1 MVRVSFT
8 ALAWASKQSTGR
20 ASDKLVLYGLADRHN
35 EEVDLAYPSVAWLC
49 EFGDLNR
56 KTVIAA
62 LARLEAAGIIADS
75 GKRVGKTGQIK
86 AYRLAL
92 QTVPKTEQSRKR
104 NSPKKSRKQSQKRDT
119 EPVRNLCLS
128 NDKQYTRE
136 ADWPE
141 IPDWMPV
148 EPWNGF
154 IAMRKA
160 RKKYPTDRA
169 VTTILNK
176 LERWRSA
183 GHDVG
188 DILDRATEGCWTT
201 IYEPKTQ
208 SNDNGRGGSLAD
220 IGDEVRRMFNG

>member
-1 MVRVSFT
+1 MSFT

-86 AYRLAL
+86 AYSLRIE
-92 QTVPKTEQSRKR
+92 TVPKTEQSPKR
-104 NSPKKSRKQSQKRDT
+104 NSSKKSRKESQKRDT
-119 EPVRNLCLS
+119 EPVRNQCLS
-128 NDKQYTRE
+128 NDKHNSTQK
-136 ADWPE
+136 
-141 IPDWMPV
+141 PDDVSDEVWSD
-148 EPWNGF
+148 F
-154 IAMRKA
+154 TAHRK
-160 RKKYPTDRA
+160 RKKANITTTAMNRIASEAKRA
-169 VTTILNK
+169 GWSMEDALAETVT
-176 LERWRSA
+176 R
-183 GHDVG
+183 G
-188 DILDRATEGCWTT
+188 WTSFKA
-201 IYEPKTQ
+201 EWVQPK
-208 SNDNGRGGSLAD
+208 SNDNNRGGSLAD